1 MSGSRSHSQLGTQP
15 DLEIRL
21 SASKFRF
28 YSLHDTPFISETQIW
43 CRKVIKTKLVLARL
57 NKEVTKGL
65 KASILTE
72 AAPVWRIPLRSVTH
86 PSPPLHPTSSR
97 ADSPYP
103 DQPQNIWEN

>member
-43 CRKVIKTKLVLARL
+43 CRESNKDKTGSCPA
-57 NKEVTKGL
+57 
-65 KASILTE
+65 
-72 AAPVWRIPLRSVTH
+72 
-86 PSPPLHPTSSR
+86 
-97 ADSPYP
+97 
-103 DQPQNIWEN
+103 